1 MTKTK
6 YAFKEELLNK
16 IENRTAIMGVIG
28 LGYIGLPLAVE
39 MAKAGYKTIGFEV
52 QEKKVKRINE
62 GVNYINDIE
71 KSDFKKVI
79 EEGLSKAT
87 NDYSF
92 LKNVDIVCICVPT
105 PLDIYQQPNI
115 SYIKNSTENIAKYI
129 GDVSNF
135 RINHLSWNN

>member
-1 MTKTK
+1 MAKMK
-6 YAFKEELLNK
+6 YTFKEELLNK

-62 GVNYINDIE
+62 DDNYINDIE

-79 EEGLSKAT
+79 EEGL
-87 NDYSF
+87 
-92 LKNVDIVCICVPT
+92 LK
-105 PLDIYQQPNI
+105 QQMI
-115 SYIKNSTENIAKYI
+115 IL
-129 GDVSNF
+129 F
-135 RINHLSWNN
+135 

>member
-1 MTKTK
+1 MAKMK
-6 YAFKEELLNK
+6 YTFKEELLNK

-115 SYIKNSTENIAKYI
+115 SYIENSTENIAKYI